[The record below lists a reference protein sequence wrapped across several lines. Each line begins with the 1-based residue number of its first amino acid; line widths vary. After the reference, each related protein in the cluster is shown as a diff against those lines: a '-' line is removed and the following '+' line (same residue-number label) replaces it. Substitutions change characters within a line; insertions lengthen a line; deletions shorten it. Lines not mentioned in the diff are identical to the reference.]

1 MAGAFQDPDDRKYAR
16 DLRAAAPEEFAAY
29 RSFSDTVMNRTD
41 GAIPP
46 KYREMI
52 ALAVAETTQC
62 AYCLESHTKAAVA
75 AGVTEEELAELT
87 YITAALRA
95 GAGAAHG
102 MLAMKLFKNAQEAHA
117 AHQ

>member
-1 MAGAFQDPDDRKYAR
+1 MPTDAYQEPDDRRYAR

-46 KYREMI
+46 KYRELI
-52 ALAVAETTQC
+52 AIAVAETTQC
-62 AYCLESHTKAAVA
+62 AYCLESHTTAAA
-75 AGVTEEELAELT
+75 KQGATEQEIAETT

-102 MLAMKLFKNAQEAHA
+102 MLTMKLFKHAQAEQH
-117 AHQ
+117 